1 MGLTD
6 PFQPRLG
13 VKAINQERVD
23 TERIEEIQ
31 AKLTELEGE
40 RSEEPNRT
48 KKGNIT
54 RKMNILKK
62 ELEEAEFLLSGLA
75 VKCPFLGWY
84 GRSWAKMGQNGP
96 KWDGVRLG
104 LLSVRDIPRSKSE
117 STGIA

>member
-54 RKMNILKK
+54 RKINILKK
-62 ELEEAEFLLSGLA
+62 ELEELMQRQSS
-75 VKCPFLGWY
+75 Y
-84 GRSWAKMGQNGP
+84 
-96 KWDGVRLG
+96 
-104 LLSVRDIPRSKSE
+104 
-117 STGIA
+117 